1 MMFLMILISLFV
13 IAFLYS
19 SVGHGGASG
28 YIAIFSLFGVALSEY
43 KPLVLLL
50 NIIISGFAFVQFY
63 RAGYFNWKMIR
74 PFIVT
79 SVPFSFLGATV
90 VLKPADYHLLLGV
103 ALVFPIMR
111 LVGIDSKVKDKV
123 RRTKP
128 LLANA
133 LSIGA
138 LLGFT
143 AGLLNIGGGIF
154 LSPIL
159 ILMSWAS
166 AKESAAASAFF
177 IFCNSLAGL
186 IAINSHDFFV
196 HDFSV
201 FWLVAAISGGLL
213 GAYSGSNLYRQSTVR
228 YLLVSVMSIA
238 SVKLLFF

>member
-1 MMFLMILISLFV
+1 MMYLMILVSLFV

-28 YIAIFSLFGVALSEY
+28 YIAVFSLFGVALAAY

-50 NIIISGFAFVQFY
+50 NILISGFAFVQFY
-63 RAGYFNWKMIR
+63 RAGYFKWKLIR
-74 PFIVT
+74 PFLVT
-79 SVPFSFLGATV
+79 SIPFSYLGASF
-90 VLKPADYHLLLGV
+90 VLKPADYHLLLGM

-111 LVGIDSKVKDKV
+111 LLGIGAKAKDEVTVKE
-123 RRTKP
+123 P
-128 LLANA
+128 LLFNA

-138 LLGFT
+138 LLGFA

-154 LSPIL
+154 LSPVL
-159 ILMSWAS
+159 ILMSWAT

-186 IAINSHDFFV
+186 FAINSHDFFA
-196 HDFSV
+196 HDLSV
-201 FWLVAAISGGLL
+201 FWLVAAVSGGVL
-213 GAYSGSNLYRQSTVR
+213 GSYSGSNLYRQTTVK
-228 YLLVSVMSIA
+228 YLLVTVMSIA